1 MASASDAGQ
10 QAAGGAA
17 RRAAAAAEAAY
28 AKHTTAWQKRQD
40 GKSTSEMWDWLKP
53 IAEYGSPPGA
63 GGAPP
68 IVVAEYLQALC
79 GKRLS
84 ATNPTVAYKNHMN
97 CIK

>member
-1 MASASDAGQ
+1 
-10 QAAGGAA
+10 
-17 RRAAAAAEAAY
+17 
-28 AKHTTAWQKRQD
+28 
-40 GKSTSEMWDWLKP
+40 MWDWLKP

-68 IVVAEYLQALC
+68 PIVAEYLQALC

-97 CIK
+97 CIKCKEVRGEWALGGGGGVLQV